1 MGCRGVGVT
10 GVQWRASVSALL
22 VAAVVVTA
30 GCGSDDSDTEAQ
42 PTAQPEGTAGSF
54 DWVMVEMDRQLETAV
69 ALGDGFVGQTVDVKP
84 DYDETSEDFPFVISV
99 VVSPDGVTWT
109 EPDIPVLQPDEGAW
123 WASGG
128 PWGAVATL
136 MSPTSESPAPDL
148 LFTPD
153 GEQWMRGRLPDD
165 VLAKAEMG
173 FGPES
178 YAVGAAGLMVAA
190 VFEGPEGA
198 ESVVLLTE
206 DLQEW
211 RSVEHPLPA
220 SREMWLEVAAN
231 ADGDYLLSQP
241 GAGAAEQPAPIIAYT
256 SSDGQSWEP
265 VTSTEEYQ
273 IVGWSN
279 DWSTGWRDGFAV
291 VAEILPADSGGSEE
305 GMGQP
310 QMWLST
316 ADGAWE
322 AIDMSAIPVSHLAPG
337 DYHGSSLGL
346 LASGGDWPEEGEGP
360 GTEDTS
366 LLYTADGQTW
376 QAISTRD
383 TFDAGGVMPVVLG
396 ETKLLVGVIP
406 ETGGEGEQ
414 VIQQLWLGTPTE
426 P

>member
-84 DYDETSEDFPFVISV
+84 DYDETSEEFPFVISV

-220 SREMWLEVAAN
+220 SGEMGVEVVHVGLPYGAMHMMGTLRFADRDLAVAWAGRVRGGDGVVAAEGG
-231 ADGDYLLSQP
+231 AAAPARP
-241 GAGAAEQPAPIIAYT
+241 GAG
-256 SSDGQSWEP
+256 
-265 VTSTEEYQ
+265 
-273 IVGWSN
+273 
-279 DWSTGWRDGFAV
+279 
-291 VAEILPADSGGSEE
+291 SGG
-305 GMGQP
+305 
-310 QMWLST
+310 
-316 ADGAWE
+316 
-322 AIDMSAIPVSHLAPG
+322 
-337 DYHGSSLGL
+337 GS
-346 LASGGDWPEEGEGP
+346 
-360 GTEDTS
+360 
-366 LLYTADGQTW
+366 
-376 QAISTRD
+376 
-383 TFDAGGVMPVVLG
+383 
-396 ETKLLVGVIP
+396 
-406 ETGGEGEQ
+406 
-414 VIQQLWLGTPTE
+414 
-426 P
+426 